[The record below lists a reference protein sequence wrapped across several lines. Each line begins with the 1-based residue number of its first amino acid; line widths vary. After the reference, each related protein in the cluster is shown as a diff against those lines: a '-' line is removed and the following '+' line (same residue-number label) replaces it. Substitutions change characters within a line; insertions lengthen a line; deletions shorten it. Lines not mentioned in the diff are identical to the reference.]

1 MITTSPLEIHVCI
14 CVSVIKMPVTLCPFH
29 CITRFRIIIPYC
41 MFCYTCTVLIVL
53 CEIGNKFW
61 FDRHPQLSQHT
72 KDTCIFGKVNRRV
85 DFLVHHL
92 FVKKMQFFS
101 PRVFDNCPLQL
112 VRIQISMDMV
122 KVCVHV

>member
-61 FDRHPQLSQHT
+61 FDRHPQLSKVALAFLKESH
-72 KDTCIFGKVNRRV
+72 IRFFGQDSQRLV
-85 DFLVHHL
+85 DLHLV
-92 FVKKMQFFS
+92 F
-101 PRVFDNCPLQL
+101 
-112 VRIQISMDMV
+112 
-122 KVCVHV
+122 